1 MSCIELDKFE
11 AVSDEEELV
20 RRGMK
25 LIKSNKL
32 WAGLVFL
39 DVKEGKKEK
48 ILRRLSAD
56 LDNSPQATLSC
67 RNFCPTRSGWT
78 RTRWTAPRGRR
89 TGSA

>member
-48 ILRRLSAD
+48 IL
-56 LDNSPQATLSC
+56 
-67 RNFCPTRSGWT
+67 
-78 RTRWTAPRGRR
+78 
-89 TGSA
+89 